1 MKAQPIPLSIGK
13 YRIDHV
19 LGEGSMGVVYKGY
32 DESIDREV
40 AIKTI
45 HYNLLA
51 GSKKEEYLYRFR
63 REAQAAARCLHT
75 SILTVFDYG
84 EDANMPYIVMEYYD
98 GTDLKSYLKNNE
110 ITKADAL
117 MITQQLLDGL
127 QYAHL
132 RGIVHR
138 DLKPGNIFIHNG
150 QNIKISDFGVARL
163 DQSDIT
169 QTGQLVGTLRYM
181 APEMLRGLD
190 IDHRT
195 DLYSTGIILYEL
207 LVLSG
212 SLDLEQGQNKLRVDL
227 KHKDISAIPESCR
240 NVIRKALAIEADKR
254 YQTAA
259 AFALDLRKLLRL
271 DEFKTGAA
279 NDNYTISEELAE
291 VLDIAESLGN
301 IPESLF
307 AVENCKPVVAKN
319 NTASQWDK
327 AFLDNLESKLT
338 FFIGPFAH
346 ILIKK
351 HLDTVNSK
359 NALVEVLAKHIHG
372 HKDRH
377 AFITSTI
384 GAIAPSLPDLHIH
397 SSANTHGDTGS
408 DISVEWSLSNDH
420 LKTIQS
426 RLAFFIG
433 PLANTIIRKVSTTV
447 ISEEELYQRLAQFIP
462 TEHERIEFLNT
473 HKQRTR
479 I

>member
-1 MKAQPIPLSIGK
+1 MRTQPAPLSIGK
-13 YRIDHV
+13 YRIDHI

-45 HYNLLA
+45 HYTLLA
-51 GSKKEEYLYRFR
+51 GNKKEEYLYRFR
-63 REAQAAARCLHT
+63 NEAQAAARCLHP

-84 EDANMPYIVMEYYD
+84 EDADTPYIVMEYYN

-110 ITKADAL
+110 ITRTDAL

-181 APEMLRGLD
+181 APEMLKGLD
-190 IDHRT
+190 IDHRA

-212 SLDLEQGQNKLRVDL
+212 CRELKPGQNKSPVNL
-227 KHKDISAIPESCR
+227 KHKDITAIPESCR
-240 NVIRKALAIEADKR
+240 NVIRKALAIDPDKR

-259 AFALDLRKLLRL
+259 SFSLNLQKLLRL
-271 DEFKTGAA
+271 DEFKIDAA
-279 NDNYTISEELAE
+279 NDNDSISQVITE
-291 VLDIAESLGN
+291 VLDNAEPMRHLPG
-301 IPESLF
+301 PPF
-307 AVENCKPVVAKN
+307 ADKDIRLVASKIKP
-319 NTASQWDK
+319 ASHWDE
-327 AFLDNLESKLT
+327 AFLANLKSNLT
-338 FFIGPFAH
+338 FYIGPFAH
-346 ILIKK
+346 QLINKYQK
-351 HLDTVNSK
+351 TIENR
-359 NALVEVLAKHIHG
+359 NILVETLAQHIPG
-372 HKDRH
+372 QDDRH
-377 AFITSTI
+377 SFISSTF
-384 GAIAPSLPDLHIH
+384 GAVAPSLPDLHNH
-397 SSANTHGDTGS
+397 SAANMHGNSGS
-408 DISVEWSLSNDH
+408 SLNVEWSLSNDH
-420 LKTIQS
+420 LKTIES

-433 PLANTIIRKVSTTV
+433 PLAITIIKKVSTTV
-447 ISEEELYQRLAQFIP
+447 TSEEELYQRLVQFIP
-462 TEHERIEFLNT
+462 TEHEKIEFLNT
-473 HKQRTR
+473 QKQRRR